1 MNLSGAHGAYGQ
13 DDHAEWL
20 PMKRKTN
27 HVNRPADNARSTIRC
42 FCSSSELAG
51 KAASSQDLQETFM
64 KHVWQWLPGHASQDE
79 TGETCPRA
87 QGSLL
92 ILSKSGCRQAVK
104 HIAAR
109 TTLATQAITKT
120 TMCMSNVSTKMLN
133 MQITSHDANSTC
145 RL

>member
-92 ILSKSGCRQAVK
+92 ILSKSRVQAGGQTHRSKDNTCDASNHEDHHVYEQCLHKDVK
-104 HIAAR
+104 HADHE
-109 TTLATQAITKT
+109 
-120 TMCMSNVSTKMLN
+120 S
-133 MQITSHDANSTC
+133 
-145 RL
+145 